1 MRCSHLHNGFC
12 HSFNFVRRPRAEAVP
27 LRIVAAPKFLSL
39 AADRALGVQAIIA
52 AVKLLQFQFERP
64 VIVRASDNSILPKL
78 LHDLILLF
86 C

>member
-1 MRCSHLHNGFC
+1 MRCAHLRNGFC
-12 HSFNFVRRPRAEAVP
+12 HSFNFVPRPRAEAVP

-39 AADRALGVQAIIA
+39 AADRALRVQAVIA

-64 VIVRASDNSILPKL
+64 VVVRTPDNSILPKL